1 MANYFEDCQ
10 KCVPPTRHPGCH
22 DHCPEYLASK
32 AKYDQKRMDARQDRL
47 VTSYV
52 KMSIMTARDVNNK
65 RLKGNRRYQH
75 GGRRD

>member
-1 MANYFEDCQ
+1 MANWFEECHYC
-10 KCVPPTRHPGCH
+10 KPPKRHPGCH

-32 AKYDQKRMDARQDRL
+32 AEYDQRRMDARQDRL
-47 VTSYV
+47 VTSYI
-52 KMSIMTARDVNNK
+52 KMNIMDARDANNK